1 MLALTRRPASTQ
13 NSHPL
18 HETMPYADF
27 TLDSLESDLGV
38 AQPLGP
44 IFDDPPD
51 LEPPHWLV
59 AHLARGQALALL
71 SEKARSEF
79 IVAPI
84 LLAVRELSGDR
95 VSILS
100 GARLDVDPPRLV
112 GECDF
117 LLSLAQPLP
126 RLRPPL
132 VAVLEAKRNDIE
144 GGLGQC
150 AAQLVA
156 SQIFNARA
164 GQPARPVF
172 GCVTTGEA
180 WQFLRLEAQ
189 ELVIDPTRRYIDRL
203 GSILAALLAAVGP
216 IEAA

>member
-1 MLALTRRPASTQ
+1 
-13 NSHPL
+13 
-18 HETMPYADF
+18 MPYTDF
-27 TLDSLESDLGV
+27 TLDSVESDLGV
-38 AQPLGP
+38 AQRYGP
-44 IFDDPPD
+44 NFDDLPD
-51 LEPPHWLV
+51 LEPPPWLV
-59 AHLARGQALALL
+59 AQLARGQALALL
-71 SEKARSEF
+71 SAKARSEF
-79 IVAPI
+79 LVAPI
-84 LLAVRELSGDR
+84 LLAVREMSGDR

-100 GARLDVDPPRLV
+100 GVRLDVAPPRLV

-117 LLSLAQPLP
+117 LLSLARPLP

-132 VAVLEAKRNDIE
+132 VAVLEAKRHDIE

-156 SQIFNARA
+156 AQIFNERA
-164 GQPARPVF
+164 GRPPRPVF
-172 GCVTTGEA
+172 GCVTTGEG
-180 WQFLRLEAQ
+180 WQFLRLDGN